1 MNRPSIAFSNWFN
14 VTFSTVNLQCIY
26 PTSQPSMAIMTP
38 KYRLAS
44 YLCSEVSE
52 KGQRLRSKVQYVLQ
66 EQSVLDS

>member
-14 VTFSTVNLQCIY
+14 VTFSTVNLHCIY
-26 PTSQPSMAIMTP
+26 PTSQPGMAIMTP